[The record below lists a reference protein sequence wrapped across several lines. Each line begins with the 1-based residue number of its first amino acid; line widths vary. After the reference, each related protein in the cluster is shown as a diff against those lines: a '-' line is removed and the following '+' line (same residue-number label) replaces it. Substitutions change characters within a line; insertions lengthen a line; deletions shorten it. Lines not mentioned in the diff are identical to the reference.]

1 MLSHGNINAGV
12 AGIQVQYEV
21 CVRKIEVTFYDRFS
35 VEERRRRG
43 ERWGGEVRERGWE
56 GADAFL
62 ASFTWFSWFSCPVT

>member
-21 CVRKIEVTFYDRFS
+21 CVSKIEVTFHNRFS

-43 ERWGGEVRERGWE
+43 EGWGGERGD
-56 GADAFL
+56 GRVQIR
-62 ASFTWFSWFSCPVT
+62 SWLVSHGSLSSHFR

>member
-21 CVRKIEVTFYDRFS
+21 CVRKIEITFYDRFS

-43 ERWGGEVRERGWE
+43 ERWGGEREGVGGCRCVLG
-56 GADAFL
+56 
-62 ASFTWFSWFSCPVT
+62 

>member
-43 ERWGGEVRERGWE
+43 ERWGGEVRERG
-56 GADAFL
+56 
-62 ASFTWFSWFSCPVT
+62 

>member
-21 CVRKIEVTFYDRFS
+21 CVSKIEVTFHDIFS

-43 ERWGGEVRERGWE
+43 KGLGGERG
-56 GADAFL
+56 GGGVQ
-62 ASFTWFSWFSCPVT
+62 TRSWLGSLSPHFR

>member
-21 CVRKIEVTFYDRFS
+21 CVSKIEVTFHDIFS

-43 ERWGGEVRERGWE
+43 KGLGGEREGGGVQMR
-56 GADAFL
+56 
-62 ASFTWFSWFSCPVT
+62 SWLVSHGSLSPHFR

>member
-43 ERWGGEVRERGWE
+43 ERWGDEREGGGRVQMR
-56 GADAFL
+56 
-62 ASFTWFSWFSCPVT
+62 SWLVSHGSLSSHFR